1 VLDRTGK
8 VVGILSASNLMTLE
22 ARSPF
27 ALRHSIQSARTETE
41 LDDAATDMP
50 KLFLDLL
57 DAHLDAPSLT
67 RVLTVLADTITAR
80 LLELSVARHGKP
92 PVSYAWLAFGSAAR
106 SELTLASDQ
115 DNGLAYADTD
125 DPAVDEYFRRV
136 AEDVNAG
143 LERSGFSADPHGVL
157 ARNRMWRMPL
167 TKWMEVFAYCL
178 EGRDLDRL
186 ARASVAFDYRQVA
199 GELFVDRALTDI
211 MREAAEHHRFMRG
224 LHQLGFKIPS
234 PLGFRGRLVGF
245 LDIKRSGL
253 VPLQNLARYWAFSD
267 GITAQNTLER
277 LVAVAEAEGRDP
289 MSESERSL
297 REAFA
302 SMSYLQLRHHANSI
316 RNGRPLDNVIDTATL
331 RPLDH
336 ANLQEALRLVA
347 AEQKRFPFLPLP
359 RL

>member
-1 VLDRTGK
+1 
-8 VVGILSASNLMTLE
+8 
-22 ARSPF
+22 
-27 ALRHSIQSARTETE
+27 
-41 LDDAATDMP
+41 
-50 KLFLDLL
+50 
-57 DAHLDAPSLT
+57 
-67 RVLTVLADTITAR
+67 
-80 LLELSVARHGKP
+80 
-92 PVSYAWLAFGSAAR
+92 
-106 SELTLASDQ
+106 
-115 DNGLAYADTD
+115 
-125 DPAVDEYFRRV
+125 
-136 AEDVNAG
+136 
-143 LERSGFSADPHGVL
+143 
-157 ARNRMWRMPL
+157 
-167 TKWMEVFAYCL
+167 
-178 EGRDLDRL
+178 
-186 ARASVAFDYRQVA
+186 
-199 GELFVDRALTDI
+199 